1 MIREECKKGETVA
14 RPKIVNFQK
23 YKALPKVDGFM
34 YIKLRISKSKK
45 HEWLNPIKITNTVL
59 IEKILATF
67 GQAHPNKKYRI

>member
-45 HEWLNPIKITNTVL
+45 HE
-59 IEKILATF
+59 
-67 GQAHPNKKYRI
+67 